1 MAGLT
6 IANPF
11 RLGAATSTL
20 FMLVLASSSPA
31 AAPPAIHMVYGVVSI
46 PEIPTAGTP
55 VTLRI
60 ESNACSDWIPG
71 WTYAVNGPEH
81 GVITIDI
88 AVDVRP
94 HVCFGGQ
101 IRSRDV
107 NFFAPSAGDYT
118 IRVTGGG
125 LYQGSFPPPLPYVFA
140 PFESRVPWT
149 VIGGG
154 PPVTAVPVPVMVPWA
169 LGLLAGTVMLGGT
182 LMLRRRRRSD

>member
-1 MAGLT
+1 MADST
-6 IANPF
+6 IF
-11 RLGAATSTL
+11 RPVRLLAAASTL
-20 FMLVLASSSPA
+20 CMFVLASGSLA
-31 AAPPAIHMVYGVVSI
+31 ATPPAIHMVYGVVSI

-101 IRSRDV
+101 IRSRNV
-107 NFFAPSAGDYT
+107 NFIAPSAGTYT

-125 LYQGSFPPPLPYVFA
+125 LYRGSFPPPVPYVFA
-140 PFESRVPWT
+140 PFESPIPWT
-149 VIGGG
+149 VTGGG